1 MTIRDY
7 AVRQKDGVTIGDCAS
22 RRKDQQA
29 LSQSRGFDGF
39 LEKPQGSRP
48 RKDDRYVSVVPRVGR
63 IIAGKK
69 ESSGGQKILSE
80 IWTRWA

>member
-1 MTIRDY
+1 ML
-7 AVRQKDGVTIGDCAS
+7 ADGKISKLLAKVEDLMVS
-22 RRKDQQA
+22 
-29 LSQSRGFDGF
+29 
-39 LEKPQGSRP
+39 LEKPQGSCP
-48 RKDDRYVSVVPRVGR
+48 RKDDRYASVVPRVGR